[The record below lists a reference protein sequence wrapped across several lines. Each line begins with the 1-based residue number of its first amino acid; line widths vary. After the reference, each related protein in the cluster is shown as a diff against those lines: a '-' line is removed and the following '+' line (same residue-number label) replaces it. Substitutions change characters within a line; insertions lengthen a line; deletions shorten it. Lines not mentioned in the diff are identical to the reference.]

1 MLICATIFLFAA
13 LYFDYVDEDVSDE
26 DMPDEDMPDEDVPD
40 EDVSGD
46 EDMPD
51 RDAVPAADRLAQS
64 SPRDEAAHVESR
76 SPSLSPSQSCTLPSK
91 PARFGRRSPPPGGRR
106 SPRLR
111 ACHSDL
117 RLRQR
122 LNRMEE

>member
-13 LYFDYVDEDVSDE
+13 LYYDYA
-26 DMPDEDMPDEDVPD
+26 DEDMPDEDVPD

-46 EDMPD
+46 EDIS
-51 RDAVPAADRLAQS
+51 DAVPAAERLAQS

-91 PARFGRRSPPPGGRR
+91 PARFGR
-106 SPRLR
+106 
-111 ACHSDL
+111 
-117 RLRQR
+117 
-122 LNRMEE
+122 